1 MNHHQFRRFIK
12 EMPSSIIRLSNIN
25 PAHFKAVC
33 MILSMYGDYESGTS
47 IKPSWLT
54 VSKEAGVNRKTAMKV
69 RDYLLKNQ
77 LLIETAKTPGNISVY
92 MFGELSTLN
101 DQLSVSDDQLSHI
114 GGHNSTIYTTNY
126 SNNKKSKE
134 KILDTWKH
142 TTSSDW
148 ISLT

>member
-69 RDYLLKNQ
+69 RDYLLDNQ

-114 GGHNSTIYTTNY
+114 GGHNSTIYTTKY
-126 SNNKKSKE
+126 SNNKESKE
-134 KILDTWKH
+134 KILDRWKH
-142 TTSSDW
+142 ITLSDGL
-148 ISLT
+148 SLT

>member
-12 EMPSSIIRLSNIN
+12 EMPSSQIKLANIN

-54 VSKEAGVNRKTAMKV
+54 VSKEAGVDRKTAMKV
-69 RDYLLKNQ
+69 RDYLLDNQ
-77 LLIETAKTPGNISVY
+77 ILIETAKTPGNISVY
-92 MFGELSTLN
+92 MFGELSILDN
-101 DQLSVSDDQLSHI
+101 KLSNSFDQLSSID
-114 GGHNSTIYTTNY
+114 GHNSNIYTTSY

-134 KILDTWKH
+134 KILDKWKH
-142 TTSSDW
+142 ISSSDW
-148 ISLT
+148 ITLT